1 MAERAAETFGRA
13 RGRVAEGLRAVI
25 ADGEELLK
33 AAAAV
38 PGEGFAEA
46 RKAFEEKLQRA
57 RTALVDAWKPA
68 LAKAGETAAAGN
80 HYVRANPWTAIG
92 VAAAAGLLIGMLA
105 AKR

>member
-1 MAERAAETFGRA
+1 MTERATERFERTKGRIA
-13 RGRVAEGLRAVI
+13 DGLKVMI

-38 PGEGFAEA
+38 SGEGFAEA
-46 RKAFEEKLQRA
+46 RTRFEDKLKSA
-57 RTALVDAWKPA
+57 RNVLADASRPV

-80 HYVRANPWTAIG
+80 DYVRANPWTAVG
-92 VAAAAGLLIGMLA
+92 VAAAAGLLIGLLA